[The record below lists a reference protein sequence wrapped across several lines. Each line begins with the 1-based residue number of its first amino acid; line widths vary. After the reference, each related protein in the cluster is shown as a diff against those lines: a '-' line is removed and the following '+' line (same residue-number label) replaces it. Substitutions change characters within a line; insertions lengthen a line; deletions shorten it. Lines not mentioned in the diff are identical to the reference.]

1 MHLPALSPRRLPDV
15 ARPGGRVHPNGATRL
30 AGAAARTTRSRVM
43 RILAAGVAL
52 ASAGLLAWT
61 PVASAAAGA
70 AAGRATWDP
79 ATAGPP
85 GGPVPYGFRPVSM
98 TFVSASEG
106 WVLGIA
112 PCTHKPCT
120 SVARTTDGGAAW
132 VGIPAPRFPLAR
144 WPGQRGLSY
153 LRFADPLDGFA
164 FGSQLWVTHDG
175 GATWHHV
182 PLPGRIGDLETSAG
196 VVYAAVTTSRGA
208 VTVYTS
214 PAAGGRWL
222 PVPGLPAGVDG
233 YAALG
238 TITLHGAAA
247 WIILGNRLYASR
259 TGLSWA
265 EEPVRC
271 ADGYA
276 MASAGAS
283 STRRVTL
290 LCVGG
295 PALGSAGKILY
306 SSRDGGAHFRRAGAP
321 PMGGDQFDLLA
332 QPTARHLFIATW
344 SGATWLD
351 TSGDGGRTWGETLRL
366 VDGGL
371 GWSDFGFTTPCQGV
385 AIEGNPVQGSRMYM
399 TWDAGRT
406 WHKITF

>member
-15 ARPGGRVHPNGATRL
+15 ARPGGRVHPNGATQL

-61 PVASAAAGA
+61 PVASPAAGA

-112 PCTHKPCT
+112 PCTYKPCT

-132 VGIPAPRFPLAR
+132 VGIPAPRFLLAR

-175 GATWHHV
+175 SATWHHV
-182 PLPGRIGDLETSAG
+182 PLPGRM
-196 VVYAAVTTSRGA
+196 V
-208 VTVYTS
+208 
-214 PAAGGRWL
+214 
-222 PVPGLPAGVDG
+222 
-233 YAALG
+233 
-238 TITLHGAAA
+238 
-247 WIILGNRLYASR
+247 
-259 TGLSWA
+259 
-265 EEPVRC
+265 
-271 ADGYA
+271 
-276 MASAGAS
+276 
-283 STRRVTL
+283 
-290 LCVGG
+290 
-295 PALGSAGKILY
+295 K
-306 SSRDGGAHFRRAGAP
+306 
-321 PMGGDQFDLLA
+321 
-332 QPTARHLFIATW
+332 
-344 SGATWLD
+344 
-351 TSGDGGRTWGETLRL
+351 
-366 VDGGL
+366 
-371 GWSDFGFTTPCQGV
+371 
-385 AIEGNPVQGSRMYM
+385 
-399 TWDAGRT
+399 
-406 WHKITF
+406 